1 MTDEV
6 HVNFTKL
13 RFVFWSLKKIFAARA
28 AAMGGK
34 ATSKHFFY
42 RSLLLSSA
50 LKKHSIMQCHLF
62 IDIKRV
68 SPINKTPIWQV

>member
-1 MTDEV
+1 MTDGV

-34 ATSKHFFY
+34 ATSKHFFLPFVTFVIRPQKTLNY
-42 RSLLLSSA
+42 AMSSL
-50 LKKHSIMQCHLF
+50 H
-62 IDIKRV
+62 
-68 SPINKTPIWQV
+68 